1 MSTRDLRL
9 TPGPVGNCGTA
20 ADLVTASSRTCS
32 PFSTVL
38 EATLVFGDEDCSTLP
53 VVDAGKLVGVVTDH
67 NVALGVPVYPDLANR
82 PVSDIMSRDVVEVRP
97 DDPLDEIER
106 LFAEKKV
113 RHLVVIDS
121 DNRMVGV
128 IAWADLIKHLNEW
141 RLGCVST

>member
-1 MSTRDLRL
+1 MSTRNVQA
-9 TPGPVGNCGTA
+9 TPGPSGKCGTA
-20 ADLVTASSRTCS
+20 ADLVTVSTRSCS

-38 EATLVFGDEDCSTLP
+38 EAAVVFGDEDSSTLP
-53 VVDAGKLVGVVTDH
+53 VVDAGKLLGVVTDRD
-67 NVALGVPVYPDLANR
+67 VALGVPVYPDLAAR

-106 LFAEKKV
+106 LFAEKKI

-141 RLGCVST
+141 RLSCVDM